1 MTMTLL
7 QVHFFA
13 ICFWLGLLA
22 AETVMELHLR
32 SGRNPG
38 PIASIHRW
46 IDLLFEG
53 PAVVLVLVT
62 GGLLLAQNWPAP
74 PLLWV
79 KVACGLIAIAAN
91 LYCIPLVVSR
101 ARATDESVARTLT
114 RRISHTG
121 WAIPFALA
129 AFVIGIAFLR
139 AN

>member
-1 MTMTLL
+1 MTLL

-13 ICFWLGLLA
+13 VCFWLGLLA

-32 SGRNPG
+32 SGGSAG

-53 PAVVLVLVT
+53 PAVLLVLVT

-79 KVACGLIAIAAN
+79 KISFGLIAIAAN
-91 LYCIPLVVSR
+91 LYCVPLVLGR
-101 ARATDESVARTLT
+101 ARTKDEAAARTLT

-121 WAIPFALA
+121 WAIPFAVA

-139 AN
+139 AG

>member
-1 MTMTLL
+1 MTLL

-13 ICFWLGLLA
+13 VCFWLGLLA

-62 GGLLLAQNWPAP
+62 VPFLPSHIFSAP
-74 PLLWV
+74 LT
-79 KVACGLIAIAAN
+79 IIEAA
-91 LYCIPLVVSR
+91 R
-101 ARATDESVARTLT
+101 QEE
-114 RRISHTG
+114 
-121 WAIPFALA
+121 ALRE
-129 AFVIGIAFLR
+129 VLHGR
-139 AN
+139 

>member
-1 MTMTLL
+1 MTLI

-13 ICFWLGLLA
+13 VCFWLGLLA

-32 SGRNPG
+32 SGRSAG

-53 PAVVLVLVT
+53 PAVLLVLVT

-79 KVACGLIAIAAN
+79 KISFGLIAIAAN
-91 LYCIPLVVSR
+91 LYCVPLVLGR
-101 ARATDESVARTLT
+101 ARTKDEAAARTLT

-121 WAIPFALA
+121 WAIPFAVA

-139 AN
+139 AG